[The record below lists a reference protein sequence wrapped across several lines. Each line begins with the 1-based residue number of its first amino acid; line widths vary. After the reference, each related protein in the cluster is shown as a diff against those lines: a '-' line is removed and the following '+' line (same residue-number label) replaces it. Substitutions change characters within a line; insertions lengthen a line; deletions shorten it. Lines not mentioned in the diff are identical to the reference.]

1 MKKNIIRF
9 YWRTIAL
16 LLLPFIGMSLH
27 AASVSFRVEAPSQ
40 VIEGNKFSITY
51 VLENSP
57 EYPQNIEIKEIPNCR
72 FLFGPAIMQSSS
84 DITTNGK
91 RRHSSSVRYT
101 YTYRAEKQGT
111 VKISAANAIVGGKT
125 LSTRPVSLEILPPDR
140 SATNTSGN
148 RTQSVQVYDIDT
160 QTADKPIGHN
170 DVFVRIVLSKPS
182 AYVQEGVLCSIKLYS
197 KYQISKFL
205 TNVQPSYNGFMAQEV
220 PVQLQGK
227 FENVNGENYYSYVV
241 KQSVLF
247 PQQSGQLKIS
257 SGSYELT
264 VVQFETINTAFGR
277 MRSPVEKTI
286 KLQSNSAS
294 LDVRELP
301 TPRPADFTGAVGNF
315 KVSCVLPE
323 NQVRT
328 NEVSSVKIVVSGS
341 GNLKGLTM
349 PKFNFP
355 SQFDMYDPQT
365 VVSANPS
372 GSTLTGKVEAEY
384 TFVPQSVG
392 TFKIEGTSFSYFNPA
407 SEKYEHVNIE
417 GFNLNVAKGTASNA
431 VRYNHEPMR
440 DILPI
445 YTGEMHLSKDV
456 AYILGGWHNVLFYVV
471 LSVVFLFVAFLYRR
485 TLKLRANEML
495 MKRKGANKIA
505 IKRLKRA
512 KRFLQKGLSD
522 QFYEE
527 MLTALWGYFSDKLSI
542 PVSELNRDNISKELT
557 NYGMY
562 EVDIDRI
569 IRILDEC
576 EFARYAQSAA
586 MAGISMD
593 KVFAEAVEAIG
604 TVENTKTKPVKK

>member
-101 YTYRAEKQGT
+101 YTYRAEKQGS

-328 NEVSSVKIVVSGS
+328 NEASSVKIVVSGS

-372 GSTLTGKVEAEY
+372 SSTLTGKVEAEY
-384 TFVPQSVG
+384 TFVPQLVG
-392 TFKIEGTSFSYFNPA
+392 TFKIEGVSFSYFNPA
-407 SEKYEHVNIE
+407 TEKYEHVNIE

-495 MKRKGANKIA
+495 MKKKGANKIA

-593 KVFAEAVEAIG
+593 KVFAEAVETIG

>member
-1 MKKNIIRF
+1 
-9 YWRTIAL
+9 
-16 LLLPFIGMSLH
+16 MSLH

-328 NEVSSVKIVVSGS
+328 NEASSVKIVVSGS

-562 EVDIDRI
+562 EADIDRI

>member
-170 DVFVRIVLSKPS
+170 DVFVQIVLSKPS

-328 NEVSSVKIVVSGS
+328 NEASSVKIVVSGS

-407 SEKYEHVNIE
+407 SEKYEHVNVE

-431 VRYNHEPMR
+431 VRYNHEPMK

-495 MKRKGANKIA
+495 MKKKGANKIA

-512 KRFLQKGLSD
+512 KRFMQKGLSD

-562 EVDIDRI
+562 EADIDRI

-586 MAGISMD
+586 TAGISMD

>member
-40 VIEGNKFSITY
+40 VIEGYKFSITY

-301 TPRPADFTGAVGNF
+301 TPRPADFIGAVGNF

-323 NQVRT
+323 SQVRT
-328 NEVSSVKIVVSGS
+328 NEASSVKIVVSGS

-407 SEKYEHVNIE
+407 TEKYEHVNIE
-417 GFNLNVAKGTASNA
+417 GFNLNVAKGTASSA
-431 VRYNHEPMR
+431 VRYNHEPMK

-495 MKRKGANKIA
+495 MKKKGANKVA
-505 IKRLKRA
+505 NKRLKRA
-512 KRFLQKGLSD
+512 KRFMQKGLSD

-542 PVSELNRDNISKELT
+542 PVSELNRDNISKELA
-557 NYGMY
+557 NYGMN
-562 EVDIDRI
+562 EADIDRI
-569 IRILDEC
+569 ISILDEC

>member
-328 NEVSSVKIVVSGS
+328 NEASSVKIVVSGS

-431 VRYNHEPMR
+431 VRYNHEPMK

-562 EVDIDRI
+562 EADIDRI

-586 MAGISMD
+586 TAGISMD

>member
-328 NEVSSVKIVVSGS
+328 NEASSVKIVVSGS

-392 TFKIEGTSFSYFNPA
+392 TFKIEGASFSYFNPA

-495 MKRKGANKIA
+495 MKKKGANKVA
-505 IKRLKRA
+505 NKRLKRA
-512 KRFLQKGLSD
+512 KRFMQKGLSD

-542 PVSELNRDNISKELT
+542 PVSELNRDNISKELA
-557 NYGMY
+557 NYGMN
-562 EVDIDRI
+562 EADIDRI
-569 IRILDEC
+569 ISILDEC

>member
-101 YTYRAEKQGT
+101 YTYRAEKQGS

-140 SATNTSGN
+140 SATNASGN

-328 NEVSSVKIVVSGS
+328 NEASSVKIVVSGS

-512 KRFLQKGLSD
+512 KRFLLKGLSD

>member
-9 YWRTIAL
+9 FWRTIAL

-328 NEVSSVKIVVSGS
+328 NEASSVKIVVSGS

-392 TFKIEGTSFSYFNPA
+392 TFKIEGASFSYFNPA
-407 SEKYEHVNIE
+407 TEKYEHVNIE
-417 GFNLNVAKGTASNA
+417 GFNLNVAKGTASSA
-431 VRYNHEPMR
+431 VRYNHEPMK

-562 EVDIDRI
+562 EADIDRI

-586 MAGISMD
+586 TAGISMD

>member
-101 YTYRAEKQGT
+101 YTYRAEKQGS

-328 NEVSSVKIVVSGS
+328 NEASSVKIVVSGS

-407 SEKYEHVNIE
+407 SEKYEHVNVE

-431 VRYNHEPMR
+431 VRYNHEPMK

-495 MKRKGANKIA
+495 MKKKGANKIA

-562 EVDIDRI
+562 EADIDRI

-586 MAGISMD
+586 TAGISMD

>member
-101 YTYRAEKQGT
+101 YTYRAEKQGS
-111 VKISAANAIVGGKT
+111 VKISAAKAIVGGKT
-125 LSTRPVSLEILPPDR
+125 LSTRPASLEILPPDR
-140 SATNTSGN
+140 SAANASGN

-197 KYQISKFL
+197 KYQISNFL
-205 TNVQPSYNGFMAQEV
+205 TNVQPSYNGFMVQKV

-328 NEVSSVKIVVSGS
+328 NEASSVKIVVSGS

-372 GSTLTGKVEAEY
+372 SSTLTGKVEAEY
-384 TFVPQSVG
+384 TFVPQLVG
-392 TFKIEGTSFSYFNPA
+392 TFKIEGVSFSYFNPA
-407 SEKYEHVNIE
+407 TEKYEHVNIE

-431 VRYNHEPMR
+431 VRYNHEPMK

-445 YTGEMHLSKDV
+445 YTGEMHLTKDV

-495 MKRKGANKIA
+495 MKKKGANKVA
-505 IKRLKRA
+505 NKRLKRA
-512 KRFLQKGLSD
+512 KRFMQKGLSD

-542 PVSELNRDNISKELT
+542 PVSELNRDNISKELA
-557 NYGMY
+557 NYGMN
-562 EVDIDRI
+562 EADIDRI

-586 MAGISMD
+586 TAGISMD

>member
-328 NEVSSVKIVVSGS
+328 NEASSVKIVVSGS

-456 AYILGGWHNVLFYVV
+456 SYILGGWHNVLFYVV

-495 MKRKGANKIA
+495 MKKKGANKIA

-512 KRFLQKGLSD
+512 KRFMQKGLSD

-562 EVDIDRI
+562 EADIDRI

>member
-247 PQQSGQLKIS
+247 PQHSGQLKIS

-328 NEVSSVKIVVSGS
+328 NEASSVKIVVSGS